1 MNEWRETVI
10 VGGCTLLFVAF
21 LTGAC
26 LFSADP
32 PSTTEQRERSARM
45 FADKLG
51 LRVVGVSCEWIR
63 CTITYDSGEGVRA
76 IGATCGAESCAGD
89 P

>member
-1 MNEWRETVI
+1 MSDWTEVKFVLLATSIVI
-10 VGGCTLLFVAF
+10 VGLVA
-21 LTGAC
+21 LVI
-26 LFSADP
+26 LSDP
-32 PSTTEQRERSARM
+32 APTTEQRERAARV

-51 LRVVGVSCEWIR
+51 LRVVGVSCSGID